1 MDKISELL
9 SMLKTG
15 FTILWAIPFLRY
27 VVILVA
33 GYTVF
38 MIVLCIAL
46 ERRPSKGLYRAKNK
60 NGVERMS
67 LGELKARVHD
77 DPDSWLL
84 YEDEIFYVDCP
95 EALRGE
101 KREAYVA
108 ALARVKNGGNAA
120 RAVGSRVYIDRRDAR
135 AYRRFLYSF
144 YQGRNRSAARA
155 EAVPAPPLG

>member
-9 SMLKTG
+9 NLLKTV
-15 FTILWAIPFLRY
+15 FAILWAIPFLRY
-27 VVILVA
+27 VVILGA

-46 ERRPSKGLYRAKNK
+46 ERRPSKGLYRAKK
-60 NGVERMS
+60 KSSVERMS

-84 YEDEIFYVDCP
+84 YEDEIFHVDNP

-101 KREAYVA
+101 KREAYEA
-108 ALARVKNGGNAA
+108 ALARIQNGGNAA
-120 RAVGSRVYIDRRDAR
+120 RMIGRRVYIERRDAK

-144 YQGRNRSAARA
+144 YQGRRRPADRAAA
-155 EAVPAPPLG
+155 KAAPAG